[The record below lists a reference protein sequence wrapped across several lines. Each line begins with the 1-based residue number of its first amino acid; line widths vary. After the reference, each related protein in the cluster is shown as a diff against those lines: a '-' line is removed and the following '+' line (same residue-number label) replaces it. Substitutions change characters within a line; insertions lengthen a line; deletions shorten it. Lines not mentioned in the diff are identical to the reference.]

1 MFSPCPFPIFTL
13 FILTALALHRQSFS
27 YLIYNYSPLL
37 VQNYNLSLEH
47 HIISI
52 FILNFLFLQ
61 FQSKFLMFG
70 SFSPFRCRRVTF
82 LVQNY
87 KNDYK
92 NFIKIS
98 VAYFINSKLISIAYF
113 MKSLFIQLMGLN
125 RTKQKPILKFRGEGM
140 KIVLGLNLGF
150 FCDSKNISYGP
161 SGLIFRYFLLG
172 LK

>member
-13 FILTALALHRQSFS
+13 FILTALASHRQSFS
-27 YLIYNYSPLL
+27 YLIYIYSPLL

-61 FQSKFLMFG
+61 FQSKFLRFG

-98 VAYFINSKLISIAYF
+98 VAYFINSKLISTAYLI
-113 MKSLFIQLMGLN
+113 KSLFFQLMGLN
-125 RTKQKPILKFRGEGM
+125 EPNTKAHLEIQRRGHGKCFGPE
-140 KIVLGLNLGF
+140 LGL
-150 FCDSKNISYGP
+150 
-161 SGLIFRYFLLG
+161 LL
-172 LK
+172 